1 MFAHVL
7 EDVLGVEQKKRR
19 AWGVLHGLFSTFF
32 FNLETMTKNTVSR
45 EKQRHERRRSGP
57 KRKEKERETRRSD
70 SP

>member
-1 MFAHVL
+1 MSSRRSG
-7 EDVLGVEQKKRR
+7 VLGVYFM
-19 AWGVLHGLFSTFF
+19 VFFSTFF